1 MSTLVSDGFRTNL
14 RSLSLCA
21 LVVFSVVSGRAFSQA
36 CADARYPAAAHAAIV
51 TTKCDSAGRDET
63 QSTSRL
69 PARFLSKAPVT
80 PAVELTASDGV
91 AGNALG
97 TTVAISG
104 NTVVVGQNC
113 LEIGSNPN
121 CNVQNQG
128 VAYVYEKPSS
138 GWSNMVQTAE
148 LTPSDG
154 QASDEFGLAV
164 AVSGDTIV
172 VGSGTGKVYVYV
184 KPVNGWTNMTET
196 AQLSDG
202 VTGDCFGCAVAIDQ
216 QTIVVGAAETTI
228 NGNQSQG
235 AAYVFVEPATG
246 WATTS
251 SYAAQLTASDGTF
264 EDIFGISV
272 GISGNTIVA
281 GAPFYQ
287 DRTGPG
293 AAYVFVKPTSGWSN
307 MTQTAELTKTEQG
320 LFDEFGLAVAIDGN
334 TIAVGA
340 PQAQGNDNSAGGA
353 YVFVEP
359 PTGWANSTETA
370 QLLASSATQN
380 FGFSMATSG
389 NKVVVGTFSGTSNS
403 VFVYAKPKGGWTSTS
418 SDSLTIGSGEGFV
431 LFGFSVAIAGDVVAA
446 GAPYLTVK
454 GQPDQGAAFV
464 VGN

>member
-1 MSTLVSDGFRTNL
+1 MSTRTSFRTI
-14 RSLSLCA
+14 SLFL
-21 LVVFSVVSGRAFSQA
+21 LVVFSVVSGRTLGQV
-36 CADARYPAAAHAAIV
+36 CADARYPAASHAPIA
-51 TTKCDSAGRDET
+51 TAKCDSAGRDET
-63 QSTSRL
+63 QGISHP
-69 PARFLSKAPVT
+69 PARLFASAPVT
-80 PAVELTASDGV
+80 PGHELTASDGV

-97 TTVAISG
+97 TTIAISG

-113 LEIGSNPN
+113 LQIGSNPN
-121 CNVQNQG
+121 CNAQNQG

-138 GWSNMVQTAE
+138 GWSNMMQTAE

-154 QASDEFGLAV
+154 QATDEFGLAV
-164 AVSGDTIV
+164 AISGDTIV

-184 KPVNGWTNMTET
+184 KPVSGWTNMTET
-196 AQLSDG
+196 AQLTDG

-216 QTIVVGAAETTI
+216 QTIIVGAGETVI
-228 NGNQSQG
+228 NRNQSQG

-251 SYAAQLTASDGTF
+251 SYAAQLTASDGTSENF
-264 EDIFGISV
+264 LGLSV

-281 GAPFYQ
+281 GAPFHPDQ
-287 DRTGPG
+287 TGSG
-293 AAYVFVKPTSGWSN
+293 AAYVFVKPATGWTN
-307 MTQTAELTKTEQG
+307 VMQTAELTKTEQG
-320 LFDEFGLAVAIDGN
+320 PYDEFGLAVAIDGN

-340 PQAQGNDNSAGGA
+340 PQAAGNINSKGGA

-359 PTGWANSTETA
+359 ATGWANTTETA

-403 VFVYAKPKGGWTSTS
+403 VFVYAKPKGGWMSTS
-418 SDSLTIGSGEGFV
+418 NDSLTIGSGEGFV

>member
-1 MSTLVSDGFRTNL
+1 MSIRTSL
-14 RSLSLCA
+14 RTVCLLL
-21 LVVFSVVSGRAFSQA
+21 LVVFSVVSGSALGQS
-36 CADARYPAAAHAAIV
+36 CAGARYSAAARAPIV
-51 TTKCDSAGRDET
+51 TTKCDSASRRDAT
-63 QSTSRL
+63 QGASRL
-69 PARFLSKAPVT
+69 PARLPSKAPLT

-104 NTVVVGQNC
+104 GTVVVGEDC

-121 CNVQNQG
+121 CSVQNQG
-128 VAYVYEKPSS
+128 IAYVYQKPSS
-138 GWSNMVQTAE
+138 GWSNMAQTAE

-154 QASDEFGLAV
+154 QTGDEFGLAV

-172 VGSGTGKVYVYV
+172 VGSGTGKVYVFV
-184 KPVNGWTNMTET
+184 KPLNGWTNMTET
-196 AQLSDG
+196 AQLTDG
-202 VTGDCFGCAVAIDQ
+202 MTGDCFGCAVAIDQ
-216 QTIVVGAAETTI
+216 QTIVVGAAVATI
-228 NGNQSQG
+228 NGNGSQG

-251 SYAAQLTASDGTF
+251 NYAAQLTASDGTF
-264 EDIFGISV
+264 EDLFGISV

-293 AAYVFVKPTSGWSN
+293 AAYVFVKPASGWSN

-320 LFDEFGLAVAIDGN
+320 LYDEFGLSVAIAGN

-340 PQAQGNDNSAGGA
+340 PQAEGNGNSAGAA

-359 PTGWANSTETA
+359 AAGWANATQTA

-418 SDSLTIGSGEGFV
+418 DDSLTIGRGDGFV
-431 LFGFSVAIAGDVVAA
+431 LFGLSVAVAGDVVAA